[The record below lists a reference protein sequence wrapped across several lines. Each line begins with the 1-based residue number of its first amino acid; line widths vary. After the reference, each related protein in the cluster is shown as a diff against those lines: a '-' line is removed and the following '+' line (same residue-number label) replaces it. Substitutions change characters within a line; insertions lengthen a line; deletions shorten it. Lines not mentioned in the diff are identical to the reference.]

1 MNGGDDDQKN
11 TRYKKNMYENLP
23 AVFEF
28 ARVVKGSP
36 HRVSLTYEE
45 YLEYKDAFE
54 TLCIRDRAEYTGD
67 TVTTS
72 TKK

>member
-11 TRYKKNMYENLP
+11 TRYKNMYENLP

-67 TVTTS
+67 TTTTS
-72 TKK
+72 IEK